1 MEHGILTS
9 GLDTRS
15 GVGLEPMGRAEVL
28 RAMAGRR
35 RTWTLE
41 QKLAIVA
48 QMERCGNIA
57 AFAREHDI
65 CTSLLY
71 TWRREL
77 RYALEAT
84 RPVEHDAGPAFIPVV
99 ADCPKPLSDDV
110 AIEVEVAGAVVR
122 IGRTAKPDLATT
134 VLKALQVPR

>member
-1 MEHGILTS
+1 M
-9 GLDTRS
+9 
-15 GVGLEPMGRAEVL
+15 
-28 RAMAGRR
+28 
-35 RTWTLE
+35 E

-65 CTSLLY
+65 RTSLLY
-71 TWRREL
+71 TWLREL

-84 RPVEHDAGPAFIPVV
+84 RPVEHEAGPAFIPVIV
-99 ADCPKPLSDDV
+99 DCPKPLSDDV

-122 IGRTAKPDLATT
+122 IGRTAKPDLATA
-134 VLKALQVPR
+134 VLKALQVQR